1 MNIFG
6 GRYILNSKTIPTL
19 PIYSMKFHSLVTLV
33 KLHKDVSQGTLGL
46 ECDCTHCL
54 HLNHTVL
61 PDSLLVYSFYLKP
74 PTDKLLTV
82 LSYGESK
89 SSQFLHEI
97 VICSQ

>member
-19 PIYSMKFHSLVTLV
+19 PIYSMKFHSLVNFGEA
-33 KLHKDVSQGTLGL
+33 SQGTLGL

-54 HLNHTVL
+54 HLNHIVL